1 MIFGIYNTSFGAIE
15 FPFTLFTIL
24 YILLISA
31 QGGNIMFVKLSSKI
45 TSEEYNDFDENNM

>member
-15 FPFTLFTIL
+15 FPLILFTIL